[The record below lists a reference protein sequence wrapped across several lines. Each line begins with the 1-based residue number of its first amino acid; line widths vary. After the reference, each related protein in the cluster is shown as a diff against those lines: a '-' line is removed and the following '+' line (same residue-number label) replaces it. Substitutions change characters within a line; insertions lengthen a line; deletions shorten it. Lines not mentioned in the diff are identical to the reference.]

1 LLNIVALAML
11 FLQARARARE
21 VWELP
26 EVNGYFDD
34 EDHFKAIKGLCSY
47 THPMLP
53 GAMFGNLGS
62 LKRKLQEQHKL
73 HFCDLCIKGRKVRLF
88 SSVVL
93 GSCQGCWRSSGVVAG
108 AAQAALLRPVH
119 QGPQG
124 AAAWQCYFGYCSVVR
139 GSGAGP

>member
-1 LLNIVALAML
+1 MFL
-11 FLQARARARE
+11 FLKIQFVMLQARARARE

-34 EDHFKAIKGLCSY
+34 QDHFKVIKGLCSY

-73 HFCDLCIKGRKVRLF
+73 HFCDLCIKGRKVRLLLSSLVW
-88 SSVVL
+88 SSVGVHMW
-93 GSCQGCWRSSGVVAG
+93 QERVTFQIPQQRSTANRVQPS
-108 AAQAALLRPVH
+108 
-119 QGPQG
+119 
-124 AAAWQCYFGYCSVVR
+124 S
-139 GSGAGP
+139 